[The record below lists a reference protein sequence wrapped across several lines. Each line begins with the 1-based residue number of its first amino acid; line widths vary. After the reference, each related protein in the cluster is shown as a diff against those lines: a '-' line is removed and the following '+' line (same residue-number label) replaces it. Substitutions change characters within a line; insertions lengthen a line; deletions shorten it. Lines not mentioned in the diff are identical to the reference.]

1 MFISPAYAQ
10 AAPGGGGADFSF
22 LIMMVLLFA
31 VFYFLLIRPQQ
42 KKMKTHKAMV
52 EALKRGDKVV
62 TQGGIYGTVTK
73 VVSDAELQVEIAE
86 GVRIRVVKGTI
97 SEVLSKP
104 EPAKAKSGGGQ
115 AANDDKKSGP
125 IKQDGKAGAG
135 GMMSKLLG
143 VGKKDCARSG
153 DHLTDLAGSPK
164 SG

>member
-1 MFISPAYAQ
+1 MLISPAYAQ
-10 AAPGGGGADFSF
+10 AAGGGGGADFSF

-52 EALKRGDKVV
+52 ESLKRGDKVV

-104 EPAKAKSGGGQ
+104 EPAKAKPAGGG
-115 AANDDKKSGP
+115 AANDDKK
-125 IKQDGKAGAG
+125 AGAG
-135 GMMSKLLG
+135 QAGGQSGAGGIMSKLLG
-143 VGKKDCARSG
+143 GGKKD
-153 DHLTDLAGSPK
+153 
-164 SG
+164 

>member
-1 MFISPAYAQ
+1 MLISPAYAQ
-10 AAPGGGGADFSF
+10 AAGGGGGADFSF

-52 EALKRGDKVV
+52 ENLKRGDKVV

-104 EPAKAKSGGGQ
+104 EPAKAKAAGGA
-115 AANDDKKSGP
+115 AANDDKKSG
-125 IKQDGKAGAG
+125 AGQAG
-135 GMMSKLLG
+135 GQTVGGSIMSRLLG
-143 VGKKDCARSG
+143 GGKKD
-153 DHLTDLAGSPK
+153 
-164 SG
+164 

>member
-1 MFISPAYAQ
+1 MLISPAYAQ
-10 AAPGGGGADFSF
+10 AAGGGGGADFSF

-52 EALKRGDKVV
+52 ESLKRGDKVV

-104 EPAKAKSGGGQ
+104 EPAKAKPAGGG
-115 AANDDKKSGP
+115 AANDDKK
-125 IKQDGKAGAG
+125 AGAG
-135 GMMSKLLG
+135 QAGGQSGGGSIMSKLLG
-143 VGKKDCARSG
+143 VGKKD
-153 DHLTDLAGSPK
+153 
-164 SG
+164 

>member
-1 MFISPAYAQ
+1 MLISPAYAQ
-10 AAPGGGGADFSF
+10 AAGGGGGADFSF

-73 VVSDAELQVEIAE
+73 VVSDAELQVEIAD

-104 EPAKAKSGGGQ
+104 EPAKAGGGK
-115 AANDDKKSGP
+115 AANDDKSAGP
-125 IKQDGKAGAG
+125 IKQDAKSG
-135 GMMSKLLG
+135 GSVMSKLLG
-143 VGKKDCARSG
+143 VGKKD
-153 DHLTDLAGSPK
+153 
-164 SG
+164 

>member
-1 MFISPAYAQ
+1 MLISPAYAQ
-10 AAPGGGGADFSF
+10 AAGGGGADFSF

-42 KKMKTHKAMV
+42 KKVKAHKAMV
-52 EALKRGDKVV
+52 ESLKRGDKVV

-104 EPAKAKSGGGQ
+104 EPAKPAGGK
-115 AANDDKKSGP
+115 AANDDR
-125 IKQDGKAGAG
+125 KAGPAKPEPKAGG

-143 VGKKDCARSG
+143 GGKKD
-153 DHLTDLAGSPK
+153 
-164 SG
+164 